1 MPILPLTART
11 VATLRAPS
19 DKPRV
24 EYFDAEVPGL
34 TLPITSDGVK
44 TWTLLYR
51 HHGHKRRL
59 TLGRPPD
66 LGLGE
71 ARRRANR
78 RARACSPAARIRRPR
93 SATSERRMATTFLFV
108 ARNRFATSSLICEA

>member
-1 MPILPLTART
+1 MPILPVTART

-59 TLGRPPD
+59 TLGRLPD

-78 RARACSPAARIRRPR
+78 RARACRRRRGSGDREARRASDVWRQP
-93 SATSERRMATTFLFV
+93 SCLLLATGSRHRH
-108 ARNRFATSSLICEA
+108 